1 MENIIVLG
9 DGKLGS
15 EISKQ
20 TGWKNISRKSHNL
33 NAEQLIDF
41 SEYRPEETHA
51 VINCIANT
59 DTYSSEKERHWKVNY
74 AFSHNLAEYCAVK
87 EIKLVHISTDYVYA
101 GCSTKPAKE
110 SDVPVHAENWYSY
123 TKLLADAA
131 VELASPKN
139 LICRLTH
146 KTWPVRYPS
155 AFDDRISNFFYTD
168 EAATDIV
175 WLLRSDAQG
184 IFNLGGNP
192 SSAYEWL
199 KKENPVIIASKS
211 PAGLPLDTSMDTKKI
226 KEMMMKEKCESIDEC
241 AITGSKEKFAYF
253 DLGMFPLVNNLN
265 DDRQSSIECDRYPL
279 CINYY
284 PESGLSALS
293 HAVNGDILFRNYL
306 YKSGIN
312 VPYIRHCRKMFRDV
326 SKIAEIRSGDL
337 VIDIGGNDG
346 TLLDAFREESNK
358 DIRLLNIDASE
369 NLSKDSIQKGIPTM
383 NAFFGLETARIVSK
397 RDGKAR
403 IIASTNVFQHLKDT
417 NSFVM
422 GIKEVLDKDGIWALE
437 FPYWIHDLE
446 TLQFDQTYHE
456 HMYYYT
462 VSALKKMMEK
472 HGLRIVRAEEHDIH
486 GGSMRLVMA
495 HSDSSINTDHTVE
508 NVLKREEPFDEKYYI
523 GWQESISNHLQACR
537 DKIASIK
544 KEGKKIAGFGA
555 AAKGCIFLNAL
566 GLTSEDLE
574 YVVDDTDIK
583 QGKYVPGTGLQVVG
597 REELENNPVD
607 YLIILAHNFAD
618 HISVSI
624 RKEYKGKFLVFL
636 PEIAEW

>member
-1 MENIIVLG
+1 
-9 DGKLGS
+9 
-15 EISKQ
+15 
-20 TGWKNISRKSHNL
+20 
-33 NAEQLIDF
+33 
-41 SEYRPEETHA
+41 
-51 VINCIANT
+51 
-59 DTYSSEKERHWKVNY
+59 
-74 AFSHNLAEYCAVK
+74 
-87 EIKLVHISTDYVYA
+87 LVHISTDYVYA

-241 AITGSKEKFAYF
+241 AITGSKEKFTYF

-523 GWQESISNHLQACR
+523 GWQESISNHLQTCR

>member
-20 TGWKNISRKSHNL
+20 TGWKNISRKTHGL
-33 NAEQLIDF
+33 DAELIIDF
-41 SEYRPEETHA
+41 SLYVPEGTNTI
-51 VINCIANT
+51 INCIANT
-59 DTYSSEKERHWKVNY
+59 DTYSQEKDKHWKINY
-74 AFSHNLAEYCAVK
+74 AFVHRLAEYCVK
-87 EIKLVHISTDYVYA
+87 KQIKLVHVSTDYVYA
-101 GCSTKPAKE
+101 NSSNIPAKE
-110 SDVPVHAENWYSY
+110 NSVPVHAENWYSY
-123 TKLLADAA
+123 TKLLADGV
-131 VELASPKN
+131 VELTNQKN

-146 KTWPVRYPS
+146 KTRPVRYLY

-168 EAATDIV
+168 EAAADII
-175 WLLRSDAQG
+175 WLVRSDAEG
-184 IFNLGGNP
+184 IFNLGEEP
-192 SSAYEWL
+192 ISAYEWI
-199 KKENPVIIASKS
+199 KKENPKVIASKS
-211 PAGLPLDTSMDTKKI
+211 PFGLPLNTSMSTKKI
-226 KEMMMKEKCESIDEC
+226 KEMKNNKNCEPIDEC
-241 AITGSKEKFAYF
+241 AITGSKERFTYF
-253 DLGMFPLVNNLN
+253 DLGMLPLVNNLN
-265 DDRQSSIECDRYPL
+265 DDKESSMKCDRYPL

-293 HAVNGDILFRNYL
+293 HAVNGDILFSNYL

-326 SKIAEIRSGDL
+326 SKIVDIRSEDL

-346 TLLDAFREESNK
+346 TLLEAFREESNK
-358 DIRLLNIDASE
+358 HIRLLNIDASE
-369 NLSKDSIQKGIPTM
+369 NLSNDSIQKGIPTL
-383 NAFFGLETARIVSK
+383 NAFFGLETAKIVSK
-397 RDGKAR
+397 RDGKSKL
-403 IIASTNVFQHLKDT
+403 ITSTNVFQHLKDT

-422 GIKEVLDKDGIWALE
+422 GIKEVLDKDGIWVLE

-472 HGLRIVRAEEHDIH
+472 HDLKIVHSEEYEIH
-486 GGSMRLVMA
+486 GGSMRLIMA
-495 HSDSSINTDHTVE
+495 HVDSSINTDHTVE
-508 NVLKREEPFDEKYYI
+508 EALKREEPFDETYYKT
-523 GWQESISNHLQACR
+523 WQEKISIYLQTCR
-537 DKIASIK
+537 DKICDIK
-544 KEGKKIAGFGA
+544 KDGKKIAGFGA
-555 AAKGCIFLNAL
+555 AAKGCIFLNAV
-566 GLTSEDLE
+566 GLTSDELE

-583 QGKYVPGTGLQVVG
+583 QGKYVPGTGLKVVG
-597 REELENNPVD
+597 REELEKNPVD